1 MLVTVYSSRNYER
14 PMLEKA
20 AAATGHQLR
29 FQPIQ
34 LNPATALLA
43 QGSTAVSAF
52 VNDLLDSTTL
62 QKLSDLGVKCV
73 ALRCAGF
80 NNVDLQAAER
90 LGIVIARVPAYPPYA
105 VAEHTL
111 TLALGLSRKLCRTYK
126 RVREGNF
133 SLEGMLGMG
142 LHGKTVGIVGTGR
155 IGAVVAGIF
164 KGFGCALTGYD
175 VNPSSECLAL
185 GMTYL
190 PFHELVRTSDII
202 SLHCPLTP
210 ETRHLIGSREVA
222 MMKPGCMLL
231 NTSRGAVLDTRAVI
245 EGLKSGKIGNLG
257 LDVYEEEADIFFA
270 DLSGQVIQDD
280 VFARLLTFP
289 NVIITGHQGFFT
301 QEALQDITQT
311 TMDNLSEFER
321 SGKCVNAV
329 SSARVV
335 KP

>member
-111 TLALGLSRKLCRTYK
+111 TLALGLSRKLCRTYN

-210 ETRHLIGSREVA
+210 DSHHLIGPESLPKMKRGA
-222 MMKPGCMLL
+222 MLI
-231 NTSRGAVLDTRAVI
+231 NTSRGALVDAAALI
-245 EGLKSGKIGNLG
+245 EALKSGQIGAVG
-257 LDVYEEEADIFFA
+257 LDVYEQEAEFFYE
-270 DLSGQVIQDD
+270 DLSNEIIQDD
-280 VFARLLTFP
+280 VLQRLLAFP
-289 NVIITGHQGFFT
+289 NVIITSHQAFFT
-301 QEALQDITQT
+301 ETALRNIAETTVQNLDDFAAGQT
-311 TMDNLSEFER
+311 
-321 SGKCVNAV
+321 
-329 SSARVV
+329 SANEVRAENVYGH
-335 KP
+335 

>member
-1 MLVTVYSSRNYER
+1 MIVTVFSARMYER
-14 PMLEKA
+14 PLLEKA
-20 AAATGHQLR
+20 SAAAGHQLG
-29 FQPIQ
+29 FQPMQ

-43 QGSTAVSAF
+43 RGSTAVSAF
-52 VNDLLDSTTL
+52 VNDILDEPTL
-62 QKLSDLGVKCV
+62 RNLSEQGVKCV

-90 LGIVIARVPAYPPYA
+90 LGIVIARVPAYSPYA

-111 TLALGLSRKLCRTYK
+111 TLALGLSRKLCRTYN

-133 SLEGMLGMG
+133 SLEGMLGSG
-142 LHGKTVGIVGTGR
+142 LHGKTVGIVGTGK

-164 KGFGCALTGYD
+164 KGFGCVLAGYD
-175 VNPSSECLAL
+175 VNPSAECHAM
-185 GMTYL
+185 GMAYL
-190 PFHELVRTSDII
+190 PFHELIRTSDII
-202 SLHCPLTP
+202 TLHCPLTP
-210 ETRHLIGSREVA
+210 ETRHLIGSREIA
-222 MMKPGCMLL
+222 LMKPGCMLL
-231 NTSRGAVLDTRAVI
+231 NTSRGAVLDTRALI
-245 EGLKSGKIGNLG
+245 QGLKTGKIGNLG
-257 LDVYEEEADIFFA
+257 LDVYEEEADIFFE

-301 QEALQDITQT
+301 EEALADITQT

-329 SSARVV
+329 TSARVV